1 MTPRPARRSTSAG
14 STPTAG
20 EDRTVGALRR
30 RISHASISLTTPS
43 STGTVAMM
51 LRSRL
56 PRRLLGLLLAV
67 LFLSGG
73 LAVPHDA
80 DAAHEGDGPHV
91 SHQHHH
97 GHGVVLIQGDF
108 EAPTP
113 LSVAA
118 GAVPAP
124 RIRTASLFTRA
135 DVRSRTSID
144 RPTSRAPPSA
154 VRPRAPPTA
163 IS

>member
-1 MTPRPARRSTSAG
+1 MPPRLTDEPSS
-14 STPTAG
+14 
-20 EDRTVGALRR
+20 RTVV
-30 RISHASISLTTPS
+30 TMP
-43 STGTVAMM
+43 
-51 LRSRL
+51 RSVSV
-56 PRRLLGLLLAV
+56 RRLLGLLLAV

-73 LAVPHDA
+73 LALPQHA
-80 DAAHEGDGPHV
+80 DAAHDGDGPHV

-97 GHGVVLIQGDF
+97 GHGVVLMQGDF

-113 LSVAA
+113 LSFAA

-124 RIRTASLFTRA
+124 RIRSATLLP
-135 DVRSRTSID
+135 RSEIRSGGNTM
-144 RPTSRAPPSA
+144 RPTSRAPPHA